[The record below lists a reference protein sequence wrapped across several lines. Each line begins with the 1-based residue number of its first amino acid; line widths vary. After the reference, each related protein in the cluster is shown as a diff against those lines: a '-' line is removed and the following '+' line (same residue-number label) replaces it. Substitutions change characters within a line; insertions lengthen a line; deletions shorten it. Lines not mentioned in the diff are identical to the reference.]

1 MSEPSPNVVVI
12 AGANGSGK
20 STLAPSLLRDY
31 AFITEFVN
39 ADTIAQGLSGFDA
52 ESVAFQAGRIM
63 LSRIRELA
71 RHRVD
76 FGFETTLA
84 SRTFAPWLRE
94 LRETGYR
101 CHLLFLWL
109 ASPDVAVA
117 RVQDRVAA
125 GGHDVPEATVRRR
138 YHAGLRNFFRLYKPI
153 VDRWSMFD
161 NSSPAGRTL
170 IAAQVSDSPAQV
182 GLQLIWNQ
190 IRGQYA

>member
-31 AFITEFVN
+31 ASITEFVN
-39 ADTIAQGLSGFDA
+39 ADTIAQGLSRFDA

>member
-1 MSEPSPNVVVI
+1 
-12 AGANGSGK
+12 
-20 STLAPSLLRDY
+20 
-31 AFITEFVN
+31 
-39 ADTIAQGLSGFDA
+39 
-52 ESVAFQAGRIM
+52 
-63 LSRIRELA
+63 
-71 RHRVD
+71 VD